1 MQMYSFRRKLTLFCS
16 ANGRRNFM
24 GQSEKAKFIA
34 WKGGTNNM
42 TDSEKLDLLLQ
53 KAIGIETE
61 MQSLRD
67 DVDELKQDMK
77 EVKADI
83 VYLKA
88 EVVSLRSDVDTL
100 KIEVAA
106 LREDVDILKVEVV
119 SLRNDVDT
127 LKQDMKEVKADIIY
141 LKTNQKESRRYSDII
156 LDEIERVHGILD
168 KHQKDKS
175 VHTA

>member
-16 ANGRRNFM
+16 SNGMRNFM
-24 GQSEKAKFIA
+24 GKSEKAKFIA

-53 KAIGIETE
+53 KAIVIETE

-83 VYLKA
+83 
-88 EVVSLRSDVDTL
+88 
-100 KIEVAA
+100 
-106 LREDVDILKVEVV
+106 
-119 SLRNDVDT
+119 
-127 LKQDMKEVKADIIY
+127 IY
-141 LKTNQKESRRYSDII
+141 LKTNQKELRRYSDII

-168 KHQKDKS
+168 KHQKGKS

>member
-1 MQMYSFRRKLTLFCS
+1 
-16 ANGRRNFM
+16 M
-24 GQSEKAKFIA
+24 GKSEKAKFIA

-53 KAIGIETE
+53 KAIVIETE

-83 VYLKA
+83 
-88 EVVSLRSDVDTL
+88 
-100 KIEVAA
+100 
-106 LREDVDILKVEVV
+106 
-119 SLRNDVDT
+119 
-127 LKQDMKEVKADIIY
+127 IY
-141 LKTNQKESRRYSDII
+141 LKTNQKELRRYSDII

-168 KHQKDKS
+168 KHQKGKS

>member
-1 MQMYSFRRKLTLFCS
+1 MDENYTNMAVHVQEIDSRCRSNEHRLDDHEKEIHKL
-16 ANGRRNFM
+16 
-24 GQSEKAKFIA
+24 QEKQDTIYDLASSVKSIA
-34 WKGGTNNM
+34 IDM
-42 TDSEKLDLLLQ
+42 TYMKE
-53 KAIGIETE
+53 
-61 MQSLRD
+61 
-67 DVDELKQDMK
+67 DMK